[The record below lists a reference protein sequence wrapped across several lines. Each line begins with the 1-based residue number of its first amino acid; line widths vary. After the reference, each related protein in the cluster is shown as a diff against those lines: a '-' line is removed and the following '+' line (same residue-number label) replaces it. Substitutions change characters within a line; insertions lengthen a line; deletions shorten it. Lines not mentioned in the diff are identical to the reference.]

1 MLWDFWVHPRA
12 RGLDIDSPSTT
23 DLRRQI
29 IADNRF
35 LRKIYEE
42 WYSTIAAELPA
53 GSGAVLEIGSGAGFL
68 SRYIPN
74 TLASDVFAI
83 PGLDLVLNSCHL
95 PFAAECLRAIVMTN
109 VFHHISSPSL
119 FLDEAARSVRVGGAV
134 VMIEPWD
141 SRWSRWVYGNLHHEP
156 YQPDAE
162 QWEFP
167 SSGPLS
173 GANGALPWIVF
184 ERDRARLAMDH
195 PQWRVAS
202 LKPLMPL
209 AYLVSG
215 GVTYR
220 SLMPGWSFSSFR
232 ALERILPPRHCAMFA
247 CIKLERTA
255 VSARYQSHSS
265 AITFSS

>member
-1 MLWDFWVHPRA
+1 MRWDFWVHPLA
-12 RGLDIDSPSTT
+12 RGSDIDSPSTT

-42 WYSTIAAELPA
+42 WYSLIAAELPA
-53 GSGAVLEIGSGAGFL
+53 GSGPVLEIGSGAGFL
-68 SRYIPN
+68 SRYIPDAF
-74 TLASDVFAI
+74 TSDVF
-83 PGLDLVLNSCHL
+83 PVRGLNLVLNSCQL
-95 PFAAECLRAIVMTN
+95 PFAAQCLRAIAMTN
-109 VFHHISSPSL
+109 VFHHIPSPSL
-119 FLDEAARSVRVGGAV
+119 FLDEAARCVRVGGAI

-141 SRWSRWVYGNLHHEP
+141 SLWSRWVYGNLHHEP
-156 YQPDAE
+156 YQRDVE
-162 QWEFP
+162 HWEFP
-167 SSGPLS
+167 STGPLS

-184 ERDRARLAMDH
+184 ERDRVRLARDH

-220 SLMPGWSFSSFR
+220 SFLPGWSFSSVR
-232 ALERILPPRHCAMFA
+232 TLEKILPHRHFAMFA
-247 CIKLERTA
+247 CIKLERTVA
-255 VSARYQSHSS
+255 SATYQSQSS
-265 AITFSS
+265 ATTFSS